1 MRYLIV
7 LEPTESGFSVQ
18 VPDLA
23 IMTHGINIELAK
35 QAARTAIRINL
46 DAYQESGQVVPDRLP
61 IEQHFDKPDLLDL
74 LFAYVEVPDSMDRIA
89 A

>member
-23 IMTHGINIELAK
+23 ILTHGINVEMAK
-35 QAARTAIRINL
+35 QAARTAIQINVV
-46 DAYQESGQVVPDRLP
+46 AYREAGQPIPSKLP
-61 IEQHFDKPDLLDL
+61 IEQHLDN
-74 LFAYVEVPDSMDRIA
+74 P
-89 A
+89 